1 MISGIIIIVYGITV
15 IQVNFNAEK
24 RSQELVQGLVQVP
37 FVSPDVVFDEK
48 VSQFFTA
55 LDKVFADLKTKA
67 DLNTFGDE
75 FVFLH
80 VPVTTTIT
88 TCTPFAQRSAQ
99 KSHFCVTR

>member
-1 MISGIIIIVYGITV
+1 MTKGIIIIVYGITV

-37 FVSPDVVFDEK
+37 FVSPDVVLDDK

-67 DLNTFGDE
+67 NLSTFGDDI
-75 FVFLH
+75 VFLY
-80 VPVTTTIT
+80 
-88 TCTPFAQRSAQ
+88 TPAS
-99 KSHFCVTR
+99 TRELLATLFTVG